1 MAMQPVTVTQLTQY
15 IKLLLDRDEILSQV
29 CVRGELSNYKA
40 HSSGH
45 HYFTLKDED
54 AVISCVMFRGDAMK
68 LRFRPESGMKV
79 ILYGRV
85 SLFPKSGQYQIYVS
99 AMQPDG
105 IGALA
110 VAFEQ
115 LKQRLLE
122 EGLFDNA
129 HKKPL
134 PQFPQRVAL
143 ITSPTGAAVQDMIRI
158 LKRRWPLA
166 EVLICP
172 VRVQGEGAAEEVAQM
187 ISYVDCHRLAD
198 VVITGRG
205 GGSLEDLW
213 AFNEECVARA
223 IWQCEI
229 PVISAVGH
237 EPDVTIS
244 DFVADVRAATPSNA
258 AELAVCDAASLQN
271 TLRQYQLRLEQAE
284 QRKLASLRQ
293 QVQRYAE
300 SPVMRRPE
308 SYLQQQELHL
318 EMLRQRLE
326 HSGQAVFQRN
336 VQRFQRTAA
345 KLDALSPLKVLGR
358 GYAMAEREGAVVRSV
373 EQLTPGD
380 TVEVTLADG
389 TAQCT
394 VETVQRRKQ
403 RGKKTGI

>member
-129 HKKPL
+129 HKKLL

-172 VRVQGEGAAEEVAQM
+172 VRVQGDGAAEEIAQM
-187 ISYVDCHRLAD
+187 ISYVDRHRLAD

-293 QVQRYAE
+293 QVQRFAE